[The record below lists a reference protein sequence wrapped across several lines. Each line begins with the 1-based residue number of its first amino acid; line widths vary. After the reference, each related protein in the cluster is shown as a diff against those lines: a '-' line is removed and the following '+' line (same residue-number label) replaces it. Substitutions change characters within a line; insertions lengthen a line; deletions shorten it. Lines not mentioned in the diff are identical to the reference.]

1 MRKLYTKIRYV
12 IVNVL
17 IIDLYYKQ
25 MNYRTKKASIIH
37 VILFELTLLISMH
50 INFELNQDNEIGDK
64 IGKNG
69 TQKWFA

>member
-1 MRKLYTKIRYV
+1 MKYEISMYV
-12 IVNVL
+12 IV
-17 IIDLYYKQ
+17 DFFKHHLYYKE
-25 MNYRTKKASIIH
+25 MNYTTRKAFITNIT
-37 VILFELTLLISMH
+37 LFESKLLISMH

>member
-1 MRKLYTKIRYV
+1 
-12 IVNVL
+12 
-17 IIDLYYKQ
+17 
-25 MNYRTKKASIIH
+25 MNYTTRKAFTTNIT
-37 VILFELTLLISMH
+37 LFESTLLISVH